1 MRKKS
6 KKNLY
11 KILITWRLL
20 VDSINKYSSILKKYK
35 IRYDTVSCKQ
45 HMSEK
50 KLLKIIHKYDGI
62 ICGDDELTQKVLSR
76 AKKLKIISK
85 WGTGIDS
92 IDKNYANKKQI
103 LLKNS
108 PGAFSKSVAQHAIA
122 LIFSLLR
129 NIVDNHN
136 DIASGI
142 WTKRICQT
150 IENKTIGIIGL
161 GKIGNEIYKKISVFD
176 VNFIFNDIK
185 KIKKTNSSLKTLLK
199 KSDIVIISCDLNK
212 TSKYLLKYKEL
223 SLMKKNAILIN
234 ISRGAI
240 VNNIDLIKI
249 LKLKKIAAAGLDV
262 FENEPL
268 KKNNKFLRLKNCVL
282 TSHNAF
288 NSKELIEEINLKS
301 VFNIINF
308 FKSV

>member
-92 IDKNYANKKQI
+92 IDKNYAKE
-103 LLKNS
+103 KNIS
-108 PGAFSKSVAQHAIA
+108 IYNTPGAFTTSVAQHGVALMFAI
-122 LIFSLLR
+122 LR
-129 NIVDNHN
+129 NIVFNHI
-136 DIASGI
+136 DILEKNWS
-142 WTKRICQT
+142 KRTCYT
-150 IENKTIGIIGL
+150 VESKKIGIIGF
-161 GKIGNEIYKKISVFD
+161 GKIGREIYRILSIFQPKIY
-176 VNFIFNDIK
+176 INDIK
-185 KIKKTNSSLKTLLK
+185 KIEKTNTPLNILLK
-199 KSDIVIISCDLNK
+199 KSDIIFLCCDLNK
-212 TSKYLLKYKEL
+212 SSKHLIKYNEIKK
-223 SLMKKNAILIN
+223 MKKEAILIN
-234 ISRGAI
+234 IARGALI
-240 VNNIDLIKI
+240 NNKDLYKA
-249 LKLKKIAAAGLDV
+249 LHKKIISSAGLDV

-268 KKNNKFLRLKNCVL
+268 EKNSKFLKLKNCIM

-288 NSKELIEEINLKS
+288 NSKELIKDINIKS
-301 VFNIINF
+301 INNLINF
-308 FKSV
+308 FRR